1 MWVLPDTPGID
12 PSYEQLDVSDALA
25 DGGLVTVASGN
36 GHDGA
41 ITIHQRDATLFV
53 ARLAPGQA
61 VTVPDA
67 PHVHVF
73 VPVGGVTLEGA
84 GALST
89 GDAARLRDAGT
100 PELVAGD
107 DASEILVWATA

>member
-1 MWVLPDTPGID
+1 MSAGVIVGSPG
-12 PSYEQLDVSDALA
+12 
-25 DGGLVTVASGN
+25 
-36 GHDGA
+36 
-41 ITIHQRDATLFV
+41 R
-53 ARLAPGQA
+53 A

-73 VPVGGVTLEGA
+73 VPVGDVTLEGA
-84 GALST
+84 GALAT
-89 GDAARLRDAGT
+89 GDDARLRDAGT